1 MLLQFTGL
9 ALSIAAIITG
19 GLIAELMFSYP
30 GLGTLLF
37 NAIGQNDYPVRI
49 DTPGERI
56 ASAAA
61 SCSMSWEPCWT
72 ECSRQELDVLSM
84 MMVEIQPQGVPR

>member
-19 GLIAELMFSYP
+19 GLIAELVFSYP

-37 NAIGQNDYPVRI
+37 NAIGQNDYPVWI
-49 DTPGERI
+49 DTPGDADCFRGGI
-56 ASAAA
+56 VQYVWGSLLDLSAPVR
-61 SCSMSWEPCWT
+61 SWM
-72 ECSRQELDVLSM
+72 CSR
-84 MMVEIQPQGVPR
+84 